1 MLFVIINVPDQY
13 KSQQMCE
20 KVVFKILGM
29 RQLFPNCYK
38 TQKMCIKT
46 VDHHPDALEYVPDCC
61 IWNILYMKCT
71 KKLLILIILH

>member
-1 MLFVIINVPDQY
+1 
-13 KSQQMCE
+13 MCE
-20 KVVFKILGM
+20 KVVFEILGM

-61 IWNILYMKCT
+61 I
-71 KKLLILIILH
+71 